1 MVAFLI
7 PMLFVAM
14 HWYKP
19 LSTRRRL
26 LIVRLPDFTSVL
38 LAGKDI
44 ITLTQVTLG
53 DGNPSDLQVSCI
65 EVNSIFV
72 TRSGGALVKIGRPER
87 RKEK

>member
-1 MVAFLI
+1 MAFFV

-19 LSTRRRL
+19 LSILRRL
-26 LIVRLPDFTSVL
+26 LIVRLPALTSVL

-53 DGNPSDLQVSCI
+53 DGNPSALQVSCI

-72 TRSGGALVKIGRPER
+72 TSGGGALVKIGRPER
-87 RKEK
+87 RKEN

>member
-1 MVAFLI
+1 MAFFV

-19 LSTRRRL
+19 LSILRRL
-26 LIVRLPDFTSVL
+26 LIVRLPAFTSVL

-53 DGNPSDLQVSCI
+53 DGNPSALQVSCI

-72 TRSGGALVKIGRPER
+72 TSSGGALVKIGRPER
-87 RKEK
+87 RKKKN

>member
-1 MVAFLI
+1 MVAFFV

-19 LSTRRRL
+19 LSILRRL
-26 LIVRLPDFTSVL
+26 LIVRLPAFTSVL

-53 DGNPSDLQVSCI
+53 DGNPSTLQVSCI

-72 TRSGGALVKIGRPER
+72 TSSWGALKNIGRPER

>member
-1 MVAFLI
+1 MAFFV
-7 PMLFVAM
+7 PMPFVAM

-26 LIVRLPDFTSVL
+26 LIVRLPAFTSAL

-53 DGNPSDLQVSCI
+53 DGNPSALQVSCI
-65 EVNSIFV
+65 EVNSIFA
-72 TRSGGALVKIGRPER
+72 TSDGGVLVKIGRPKR